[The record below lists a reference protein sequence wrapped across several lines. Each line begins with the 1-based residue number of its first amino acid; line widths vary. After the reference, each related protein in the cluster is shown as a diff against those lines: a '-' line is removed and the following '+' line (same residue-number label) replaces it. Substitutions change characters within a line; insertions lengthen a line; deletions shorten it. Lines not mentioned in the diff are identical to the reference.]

1 MADDAIA
8 TIQVQG
14 LPDEIQRVFTSTM
27 TVSPFPEGGSDDT
40 SQKWYYKLSS
50 VDTGDDDLMAGS
62 FLTRSSLNAETGL
75 TAIHANDLVMFL
87 FIKNVN
93 SSAGSIYVTIDGS
106 TPSSTDTA
114 SIHIGQN
121 EFFCARL
128 PKTIVGNIHAVS
140 SSGTVDCIVA
150 ALLDDVA

>member
-14 LPDEIQRVFTSTM
+14 LPDEIQKVFTSTM
-27 TVSPFPEGGSDDT
+27 TVTPADT
-40 SQKWYYKLSS
+40 TEKWYYKLSS
-50 VDTGDDDLMAGS
+50 VDTGDDDLMVGD
-62 FLTRSSLNAETGL
+62 FLDYTAVNAETAT

-93 SSAGSIYVTIDGS
+93 STAASIYVTIDGS

-128 PKTIVGNIHAVS
+128 PKTTVGAIHAVS

>member
-27 TVSPFPEGGSDDT
+27 TVSPFPTGGSDDI
-40 SQKWYYKLSS
+40 SQKWYYKLTS
-50 VDTGDDDLMAGS
+50 VDTNDTDLMAGS
-62 FLTRSSLNAETGL
+62 FLPRNSVNDDTGL
-75 TAIHANDLVMFL
+75 TAIHTNDLVMFL
-87 FIKNVN
+87 FIKNLGTETV
-93 SSAGSIYVTIDGS
+93 YLTIDAS
-106 TPSSTDTA
+106 TPSSTATEA
-114 SIHIGQN
+114 FHIGQN

-128 PKTIVGNIHAVS
+128 PKQIVGDIHALVG
-140 SSGTVDCIVA
+140 SGTSDCIVA

>member
-27 TVSPFPEGGSDDT
+27 TVTPANAGD
-40 SQKWYYKLSS
+40 KWYYKLTS
-50 VDTGDDDLMAGS
+50 VSNSDTDLMEGRFVDYTALDDDTDQVQINDS
-62 FLTRSSLNAETGL
+62 
-75 TAIHANDLVMFL
+75 DLVNFI

-93 SSAGSIYVTIDGS
+93 SSAASVYVTIDGS
-106 TPSSTDTA
+106 TPSSTDTE

-128 PKTIVGNIHAVS
+128 PKTTVGAIHAIS

-150 ALLDDVA
+150 ALLDDVSV

>member
-27 TVSPFPEGGSDDT
+27 TVTPADT
-40 SQKWYYKLSS
+40 TEKWYYKLSS
-50 VDTGDDDLMAGS
+50 VDTGDDDLMVGD
-62 FLTRSSLNAETGL
+62 FLDYTAVNAETTT
-75 TAIHANDLVMFL
+75 TAISSSDLVMFL

-93 SSAGSIYVTIDGS
+93 SSDASIFVTIDGS

-128 PKTIVGNIHAVS
+128 PKTTVGAIHAVS

-150 ALLDDVA
+150 ALLDDA